1 MTEYPKP
8 PTGLRAAGKRMWV
21 AVTGP
26 DAYVLTPA
34 ELAMLEEACRTY
46 DELGALEKALRE
58 LPDLVVTGSMGQP
71 RIHPLL
77 AEVRAHRTLLA
88 KLTERLNLPDLDQ
101 KVGLRARSKHA
112 KKAADARWNR
122 SDRGAASA

>member
-1 MTEYPKP
+1 
-8 PTGLRAAGKRMWV
+8 MWV

-88 KLTERLNLPDLDQ
+88 KLTEQLNLPDLDSEGWAKGQ
-101 KVGLRARSKHA
+101 IQARQEGRRRAVEQERPWRSVGLVPSR
-112 KKAADARWNR
+112 NR
-122 SDRGAASA
+122 LPS